1 MAARFPQML
10 TASRL
15 RDGEAVW
22 WKDGTWVTELRD
34 GQIFPDDAVAEAAL
48 KAAEHAVKANIVV
61 NPYLFD
67 VRIADGLIRPV
78 KEKDVIRSAGPSI
91 HPDLGKQSRHV

>member
-22 WKDGTWVTELRD
+22 WKDGAWVTDLSE
-34 GQIFPDDAVAEAAL
+34 GQIFPDDATAEAAL
-48 KAAEHAVKANIVV
+48 KGAEGAVRANLVV

-67 VRIADGLIRPV
+67 VRVGDGTVRPV
-78 KEKDVIRSAGPSI
+78 KEKEIIRSAGPSV
-91 HPDLGKQSRHV
+91 HLNLGKQARHV

>member
-1 MAARFPQML
+1 MATRFPQML

-22 WKDGTWVTELRD
+22 WKDGTWVTELRE
-34 GQIFPDDAVAEAAL
+34 GQIFPDDAGAEAAL
-48 KAAEHAVKANIVV
+48 KAAEGAVKANVVV

-67 VRIADGLIRPV
+67 VRIAEGTIRPV
-78 KEKDVIRSAGPSI
+78 KEKDVIRSAGPSV
-91 HPDLGKQSRHV
+91 HTNLGKQARHV

>member
-34 GQIFPDDAVAEAAL
+34 GQIFPDDAAAEAAL
-48 KAAEHAVKANIVV
+48 KAAESAVKANIVV

-67 VRIADGLIRPV
+67 VRIAEGTIRPV
-78 KEKDVIRSAGPSI
+78 REKEIIRSAGPSV
-91 HPDLGKQSRHV
+91 HTNLGKQARHV